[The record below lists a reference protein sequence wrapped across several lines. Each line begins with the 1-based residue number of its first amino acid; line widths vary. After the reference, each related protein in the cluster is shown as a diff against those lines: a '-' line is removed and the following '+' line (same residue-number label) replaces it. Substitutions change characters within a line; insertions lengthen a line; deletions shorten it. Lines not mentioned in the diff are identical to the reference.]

1 MTGEADLAAVGS
13 LLSDRTRATIL
24 TTLLNGGLTPAS
36 KLAERAGVSRSL
48 ASSHLR
54 KLTEGGLITVEP
66 LRRQRLYRL
75 SGQHVA
81 DALEVLLLMAPLA
94 PVQNLKS
101 SRERD
106 GLREAR
112 LCYDHLA
119 GRQGVALTDGL
130 LAERLL
136 VPSPG
141 GYTVTPRGESAL
153 RTLDIDVAL
162 LRDRPRQLTRACM
175 DRSEGRHHLAGS
187 LGAALTGDLLQRGW
201 LQSREAS
208 RVVSLTGAGRVGLR
222 DALGVDVGTA
232 DEEDDVPATGFHGLV
247 AHGHG
252 HQHLHADHAT
262 GEPT

>member
-1 MTGEADLAAVGS
+1 MTGEADLAAVGA

-36 KLAERAGVSRSL
+36 QLAERAGVSRSL

-54 KLTEGGLITVEP
+54 KLTEGGLITVQP

-75 SGQHVA
+75 AGQHVA

-94 PVQNLKS
+94 PVSTLKS

-130 LAERLL
+130 LAGRLL
-136 VPSPG
+136 LPSPG
-141 GYTVTPRGESAL
+141 GYTVTDRGEAAL
-153 RTLDIDVAL
+153 AQLDVDVAE
-162 LRDRPRQLTRACM
+162 LRARPRQLTRACM

-187 LGAALTGDLLQRGW
+187 LGAAITGALLQRGW
-201 LQSREAS
+201 LASREAS
-208 RVVSLTGAGRVGLR
+208 RVVHLTDAGRDGLR
-222 DALGVDVGTA
+222 DALGVDVP
-232 DEEDDVPATGFHGLV
+232 DDDVPAGPV
-247 AHGHG
+247 AVRS
-252 HQHLHADHAT
+252 
-262 GEPT
+262 